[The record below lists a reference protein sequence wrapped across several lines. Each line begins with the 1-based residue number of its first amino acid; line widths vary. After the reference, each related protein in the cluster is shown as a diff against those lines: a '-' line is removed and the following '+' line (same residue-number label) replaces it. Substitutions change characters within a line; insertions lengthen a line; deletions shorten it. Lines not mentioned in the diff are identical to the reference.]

1 MNIFAAQWTRDG
13 LYFEKAGV
21 PFAVSEEFASR
32 YRSIPRMLVGVRP
45 EFFTI
50 SAAAPNAFV
59 ATVEVLEHLG
69 YESLVYA
76 QCNNLSLVVRVP
88 PFENFDVGEKIYLS
102 LDEKNI
108 HLFDISTGASF
119 R

>member
-1 MNIFAAQWTRDG
+1 
-13 LYFEKAGV
+13 
-21 PFAVSEEFASR
+21 
-32 YRSIPRMLVGVRP
+32 
-45 EFFTI
+45 
-50 SAAAPNAFV
+50 
-59 ATVEVLEHLG
+59 LG